1 MKEDK
6 ETMIRGKTGLKVV
19 RTPERILTISS
30 DISTMSDESF
40 HPYLVLTGQMNFNI
54 KSFLV
59 IFSVWFGLVI
69 TTFNSYLWE
78 TFMIC
83 TQF

>member
-1 MKEDK
+1 
-6 ETMIRGKTGLKVV
+6 MIRGKTGLKVV

-40 HPYLVLTGQMNFNI
+40 HLYLVLTGQMDFNI

-59 IFSVWFGLVI
+59 IFSVWFGLVT
-69 TTFNSYLWE
+69 TTFNSYPWE